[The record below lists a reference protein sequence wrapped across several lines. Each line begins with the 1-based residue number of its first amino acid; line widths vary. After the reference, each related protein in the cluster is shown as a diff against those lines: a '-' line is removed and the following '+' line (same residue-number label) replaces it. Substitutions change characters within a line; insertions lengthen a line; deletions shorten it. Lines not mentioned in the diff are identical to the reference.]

1 LIETATFVSLFC
13 HPTGLRVRWQENK
26 KKKIFDQKQKQKLKS
41 GGKRMCVAMDS
52 GQSSTARDRG
62 PSSQWLSWPC

>member
-26 KKKIFDQKQKQKLKS
+26 KKKIFDQKQKQKLK
-41 GGKRMCVAMDS
+41 
-52 GQSSTARDRG
+52 
-62 PSSQWLSWPC
+62 